1 MKEQQRITDEETK
14 ELQKYILDILLA
26 IDKVCREHNLTYYL
40 IAGTMLGA
48 VRHKGFVPWDD
59 DADVALP
66 RKDYNILV
74 KHANEWLPKRY
85 ELVSGMQDPMY
96 PYQFARIQD
105 RETTYILRRRFNFVG
120 GLPVDV
126 FPLDGMTDDQHRMH
140 SHYRRY
146 NIAKKLL
153 YYSTVDP
160 YKHGHGPRSVL
171 VKLVHKLVSQDWAHR
186 YMNNIQREFDYDSSK
201 LVADHDNKPERG
213 ILPKEVYG
221 KPTPV
226 MFEGHELMGVQ
237 NPDAYLRYC
246 YGDYMKMPK
255 QIPAQNFRYLDL
267 NTPYKEYIK
276 KNSKRREK

>member
-1 MKEQQRITDEETK
+1 
-14 ELQKYILDILLA
+14 
-26 IDKVCREHNLTYYL
+26 
-40 IAGTMLGA
+40 MLGA
-48 VRHKGFVPWDD
+48 VRHKRFVPWDD
-59 DADVALP
+59 YADVALP

-85 ELVSGMQDPMY
+85 ELVSGMHDPMY

-105 RETTYILRRRFNFVG
+105 RETTYILRRRFNFIG